1 MFTEKQCKLIAGKPF
16 EESDQDSYEALM
28 TMEDKEIRFWDS
40 VNKLPNNMEEEEW
53 EIIRTDYHE
62 RLAKMKADSIAKE
75 KETFDI
81 ICKNLKQ
88 NDFQGMSETGMLVK
102 ELQDLFSIDEET
114 GYIVSNKWEV
124 IISTIDKL
132 FDYLEVV
139 KEREIFMNAV
149 EGDFSYAE
157 KFNMWLDTHNSDDE
171 IEDDFIFGYDKKI
184 IGMMKDF
191 LTENQWV
198 EVMDGYWC
206 TMELYKSGSDYYRGA
221 RTLQEAYE
229 AELGIQKSLERAKS
243 QEKNGGLVIKINEDD
258 EWNF

>member
-1 MFTEKQCKLIAGKPF
+1 MYKRQ
-16 EESDQDSYEALM
+16 
-28 TMEDKEIRFWDS
+28 
-40 VNKLPNNMEEEEW
+40 
-53 EIIRTDYHE
+53 
-62 RLAKMKADSIAKE
+62 E

-102 ELQDLFSIDEET
+102 ELQELFSIDEET

-132 FDYLEVV
+132 FDYLEIV

-149 EGDFSYAE
+149 EGDYSYTE

-171 IEDDFIFGYDKKI
+171 IENDEEVIEDET

-191 LTENQWV
+191 LKDNEWI

-206 TMELYKSGSDYYRGA
+206 TIELYNSSSDYYSGA
-221 RTLQEAYE
+221 RTLEEAYQ
-229 AELGIQKSLERAKS
+229 AELGIQKSLERAKE
-243 QEKNGGLVIKINEDD
+243 QERKGGLIIKQNDDD